1 MLVKDAGERCWCS
14 SSQPTGLLASDEI
27 CGMHDSRYSVSSP
40 MRCPQGLLMGCMKR
54 SRWLITVLV
63 GVNLLG
69 VLLAPL
75 PALLLPGYAWGRSA
89 TFLLGFLAIGQVY
102 VLAVWAALDGKPTAW
117 RMVGIAVI
125 LVGWFALL
133 RAIWY

>member
-1 MLVKDAGERCWCS
+1 
-14 SSQPTGLLASDEI
+14 
-27 CGMHDSRYSVSSP
+27 
-40 MRCPQGLLMGCMKR
+40 MKR